1 MDMQDREYIGIL
13 ADEDE
18 ADGRDNVF
26 INKGSY
32 IQYRVKSLLL
42 PQESPTFVSGFISSF
57 EDDYAVNDDEYSTD
71 ESRIANFKQEVEDKL
86 FIYSYKVNEGGRA
99 NMLSRK
105 TNLVSKPPKFESN
118 TKYYAIPVFCSKDNK
133 EVIEWANDRNWKLFR
148 EYENKEEFIDT

>member
-1 MDMQDREYIGIL
+1 MQDREYIGIL

-57 EDDYAVNDDEYSTD
+57 EDDYAISDDEYSSE
-71 ESRIANFKQEVEDKL
+71 ESRIDNFKQEVKDKL
-86 FIYSYKVNEGGRA
+86 FIYSYKINEGGHA
-99 NMLSRK
+99 NMFGAR
-105 TNLVSKPPKFESN
+105 
-118 TKYYAIPVFCSKDNK
+118 I
-133 EVIEWANDRNWKLFR
+133 
-148 EYENKEEFIDT
+148 

>member
-57 EDDYAVNDDEYSTD
+57 EDD
-71 ESRIANFKQEVEDKL
+71 
-86 FIYSYKVNEGGRA
+86 
-99 NMLSRK
+99 
-105 TNLVSKPPKFESN
+105 
-118 TKYYAIPVFCSKDNK
+118 
-133 EVIEWANDRNWKLFR
+133 
-148 EYENKEEFIDT
+148 

>member
-1 MDMQDREYIGIL
+1 MDMQNREYIGVL

-57 EDDYAVNDDEYSTD
+57 EDDYAINDDEYSTE
-71 ESRIANFKQEVEDKL
+71 ESRIENFKQEVEDKL
-86 FIYSYKVNEGGRA
+86 FIYSYKVNEGGHA

-105 TNLVSKPPKFESN
+105 TNLVNHLNLK
-118 TKYYAIPVFCSKDNK
+118 AIQS
-133 EVIEWANDRNWKLFR
+133 IMLFPYFVLR
-148 EYENKEEFIDT
+148 IIKK

>member
-42 PQESPTFVSGFISSF
+42 PQESPTLYLDLLVHLKMIMRL
-57 EDDYAVNDDEYSTD
+57 VMMN
-71 ESRIANFKQEVEDKL
+71 ILQKKVEL
-86 FIYSYKVNEGGRA
+86 IILN
-99 NMLSRK
+99 RK
-105 TNLVSKPPKFESN
+105 
-118 TKYYAIPVFCSKDNK
+118 
-133 EVIEWANDRNWKLFR
+133 
-148 EYENKEEFIDT
+148 